1 MKKFTKRIALLCI
14 MTMFLTGCGGMGT
27 TEQNG
32 STFTCSNLDERE
44 ALVEQIG
51 NLGRENDS
59 FTHII
64 DFDFKEDIQGI
75 NLWQEVWLDGKCVEK
90 ELITSRDTSME
101 TLGLRRDVEIDENYN
116 VASSQWYLFIR
127 EPKHGI
133 PLTPY
138 IVDYIPDRVPPTG
151 FTTEIHSGA
160 STYGGGAEITMKPND
175 TYVLVSHE
183 IDLTEEGKF
192 ASSVAEGRQHEEFLY
207 KNDAVI
213 ALRLDTYATL
223 EEAQAAV
230 EGIESTEDRRNK
242 PYEEARAKRQ
252 AEAEAELQKAIDD
265 LKNQIEA
272 RKNELKK

>member
-1 MKKFTKRIALLCI
+1 MKKFVKLTALLCV
-14 MTMFLTGCGGMGT
+14 MTIFLTGCVGMAG
-27 TEQNG
+27 TEQTG
-32 STFTCSNLDERE
+32 STFICSNLNERE

-51 NLGRENDS
+51 NLGRENHS
-59 FTHII
+59 SVHII

-90 ELITSRDTSME
+90 ELITCRDASME

-116 VASSQWYLFIR
+116 VASSQWYLMIW

-160 STYGGGAEITMKPND
+160 STYGGGAEITMEPDN
-175 TYVLVSHE
+175 TYVLISHE
-183 IDLTEEGKF
+183 IDLTEQGKF
-192 ASSVAEGRQHEEFLY
+192 ASSVAEGRQHEKFLQ

-230 EGIESTEDRRNK
+230 EGIESTEDRKNK
-242 PYEEARAKRQ
+242 EYNEKRAQRT